1 MRIRRRCRNDDGV
14 ALVEMALVA
23 PLLALLLA
31 GIVEF
36 GTLWR
41 DNLTVATSTR
51 AAARVV
57 SNLGDSR
64 LADYEALLTLDSA
77 LGGVDGLTVEGVLIY
92 NAAAADG
99 EPHSSCFDLAG
110 DPQASAL
117 GQCNFY
123 TAAQVASMGSLS
135 CVVTCAEF
143 PDNPTCA
150 GGLTLYFC
158 PQDDRETD
166 QAIGN
171 TSVGIWVR
179 TSRGYFT
186 GMFPGDGVTMTDQT
200 VMRVEPR

>member
-23 PLLALLLA
+23 PLLALLVA

-64 LADYEALLTLDSA
+64 LADYEALLTLDAA

-99 EPHSSCFDLAG
+99 EPHSSCFDVAG
-110 DPQASAL
+110 DPQAVGARRVQL
-117 GQCNFY
+117 LHG
-123 TAAQVASMGSLS
+123 GS
-135 CVVTCAEF
+135 
-143 PDNPTCA
+143 
-150 GGLTLYFC
+150 G
-158 PQDDRETD
+158 R
-166 QAIGN
+166 I
-171 TSVGIWVR
+171 
-179 TSRGYFT
+179 
-186 GMFPGDGVTMTDQT
+186 DGVAELCGD
-200 VMRVEPR
+200 VCRVPGQPDVCRRTHLLLLSAGRSRDRPEPRQHECRDLGPDVTRVLHRDVPR

>member
-1 MRIRRRCRNDDGV
+1 MRIRRRFRKDDGV

-23 PLLALLLA
+23 PLLALLIA

-57 SNLGDSR
+57 SNLGDER
-64 LADYEALLTLDSA
+64 LADYEALLTLDAA
-77 LGGVDGLTVEGVLIY
+77 LGGVDGLAVEGVLIY
-92 NAAAADG
+92 NAASADG
-99 EPHSSCFDLAG
+99 EPHVSCFDASG
-110 DPQASAL
+110 DPQASSL
-117 GQCNFY
+117 GECNFY
-123 TAAQVASMGSLS
+123 TAAQVASMASLS
-135 CVVTCAEF
+135 CAVTCAEF
-143 PDNPTCA
+143 PVSPTCA
-150 GGLTLYFC
+150 GGLTVYFC

-166 QAIGN
+166 QSLGN

-179 TSRGYFT
+179 TSRPYFT
-186 GMFPGDGVTMTDQT
+186 GMFPGSGVTMTDQT